1 MNSKLSITF
10 PANAGVVGAPTSGV
24 MHIEPHSSRI
34 KNETSLMAF
43 RIIRCRQ
50 IVSLA
55 IKRLGVTNCNRT
67 FLCSRQV
74 HKPPVGA
81 CNTVFSVNKF
91 CKKRRHY

>member
-74 HKPPVGA
+74 HKPTVGA
-81 CNTVFSVNKF
+81 CVTSFSVNES
-91 CKKRRHY
+91 CEKRLNY